1 MVSVEHNSLQH
12 IEHWIMLTSGCAPL
26 LPEDW
31 CLGGMEWV
39 GSELV
44 SRWVRIIQCGVNI
57 SGAVD
62 GFNWVEGSREWKIEE
77 KFAEKVVI
85 DDAEDD
91 ILEESEDDK
100 NDLEEVKTLKVS
112 WFFVGIT
119 K

>member
-1 MVSVEHNSLQH
+1 MVSTEHNSLQQ
-12 IEHWIMLTSGCAPL
+12 IECWIMLTSGCTPL

-44 SRWVRIIQCGVNI
+44 SHWVRIIWCGVNI

-91 ILEESEDDK
+91 ISEKSEDDE
-100 NDLEEVKTLKVS
+100 NDSEEVKTLKGS
-112 WFFVGIT
+112 QIFVGKT